1 MAMIV
6 EGSLEKLCEDDILT
20 KSKANPKGKG
30 KGKGKGKD
38 VGNDKRNGKEASLE

>member
-6 EGSLEKLCEDDILT
+6 VGSLEKLCEDDILT

-30 KGKGKGKD
+30 KGKGKD

>member
-6 EGSLEKLCEDDILT
+6 VGSLEKLCEDDILT

-30 KGKGKGKD
+30 KGKD

>member
-30 KGKGKGKD
+30 KGKGKD